1 MRLFIGLWP
10 DDAAVQE
17 LTTWAHDAHAVCGG
31 RIMQP
36 ADLHLTLAFLGHTE
50 PERAAGLA
58 QAVATWPVKL
68 APLRLTRFGQ
78 FERARVVWAGPDD
91 HDPLPWLQTL
101 YATLWDRLVTMGWQ
115 PPETAF
121 RPHISLLRRARS
133 CDVSALHRP
142 PITVYPQRCVLVAS
156 RPGEAS
162 SHYQILAQLPAD

>member
-50 PERAAGLA
+50 PDRAAGLA

-68 APLRLTRFGQ
+68 EPLRLTRFGR

-91 HDPLPWLQTL
+91 HDPLPWLHTL

-156 RPGEAS
+156 CPGEAS